1 MRKENISGK
10 SIKKINLQPPWWK
23 FFSSPAFP
31 EKEHFFCLGWITF
44 FDHQIKQYA
53 LNRDWKISFL
63 LIGVAGVTPVI
74 QDFNS
79 WVLWKYQPYLV
90 FSLHFFAIFG
100 NCCILSIWHFS
111 IQRCYIQSCESKR
124 KLQGLSFFRIKDWY
138 TFLTKL
144 KLCRFFYVGLIF
156 NDSHFFKKLISI

>member
-1 MRKENISGK
+1 MVKFFLVTRISGK
-10 SIKKINLQPPWWK
+10 KSI
-23 FFSSPAFP
+23 FFG
-31 EKEHFFCLGWITF
+31 LGWITF